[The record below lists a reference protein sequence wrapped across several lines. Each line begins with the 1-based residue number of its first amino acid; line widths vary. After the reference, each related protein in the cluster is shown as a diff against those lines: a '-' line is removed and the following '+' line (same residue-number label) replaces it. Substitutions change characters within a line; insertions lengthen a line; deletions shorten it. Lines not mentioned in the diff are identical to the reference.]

1 MITLC
6 RVETVCQCVCVVC
19 VCVSV
24 DACVRLHVPMHIRM
38 HSMHSF

>member
-24 DACVRLHVPMHIRM
+24 DACARLHVSMHIRM